1 MIEICPKCLYRPTDE
16 EHAYSPDSC
25 PKCGCLYSAREQIN
39 KKKRRE
45 NEKLNAWRITRW
57 SAKNKKKKAS
67 FLWTL
72 SLIAI
77 IVFIIL
83 IFNISNIKENKNIE
97 HANVIQNK
105 NTKENSSQIIHKNEV
120 KKSFSEK
127 LKYDEKGMLTI
138 TSKKEVSILFVQK
151 GSNKQ
156 FGPFHI
162 KKGRSEKINLERG
175 DYIAYIDDGKKKNIT
190 SISFIG
196 KTGQLNL

>member
-1 MIEICPKCLYRPTDE
+1 MW
-16 EHAYSPDSC
+16 
-25 PKCGCLYSAREQIN
+25 GGLYSAREQIN
-39 KKKRRE
+39 KEKRRE

-105 NTKENSSQIIHKNEV
+105 NTKENSSQITHKNEV

-127 LKYDEKGMLTI
+127 LKYDEKGILTI

-156 FGPFHI
+156 FRPDLAVLEHDLSLGHVPHLGVVGHHDDDGPDD
-162 KKGRSEKINLERG
+162 RSEERRV
-175 DYIAYIDDGKKKNIT
+175 GKECR
-190 SISFIG
+190 SRWSPYH
-196 KTGQLNL
+196 